1 MTTGGSLRSL
11 SSNGRDSANVPLGE
25 FDLLEIDVVRLHS
38 RRQGVRGSG
47 RLYLLLLLGLAAVDA
62 DGSEDEAPIAPS
74 VLKEDAADDADA
86 DASALDTSG

>member
-1 MTTGGSLRSL
+1 MRPP
-11 SSNGRDSANVPLGE
+11 VPLGVGVGRRVS
-25 FDLLEIDVVRLHS
+25 LGGLE
-38 RRQGVRGSG
+38 VRGSG